1 MFGRLWTKYNAALE
15 TNPLLIKAVTSLT
28 GFTLGDILAQKFVM
42 PDKEKGYDLMRTV
55 RLGSFGF
62 LVHGP
67 TGHYFYSWLDKQ
79 IPGTA
84 MKTVATK
91 VAIDQLLW
99 NPCFGVMFFS
109 YLGLAEGKS
118 FADIQT
124 KIKNDLTTAVV
135 GSWTVWIPAHFV
147 NFRFVPSSQRLLYIN
162 SIQIGYNIFLSFLG
176 NKKVDEPEVV
186 KEAEAAVTSA
196 VDKMK

>member
-1 MFGRLWTKYNAALE
+1 MFGRLWAGYNKALE
-15 TNPLLIKAVTSLT
+15 TNPLLIKALTSLT
-28 GFTLGDILAQKFVM
+28 GFTVGDFLAQKYVM
-42 PDKEKGYDLMRTV
+42 PDEEKGYDLMRTV

-67 TGHYFYSWLDKQ
+67 TGHFFYGWLDKQ

-91 VAIDQLLW
+91 VAVDQLLW

-109 YLGLAEGKS
+109 YLGLMEGKS
-118 FADIQT
+118 VSDIQA

-135 GSWTVWIPAHFV
+135 GSWTVWIPAHFI
-147 NFRFVPSSQRLLYIN
+147 NFRFVPSSQRL
-162 SIQIGYNIFLSFLG
+162 
-176 NKKVDEPEVV
+176 V
-186 KEAEAAVTSA
+186 SA
-196 VDKMK
+196 LDT